1 MRHNI
6 VDNAVLGTDIP
17 QTNGTT
23 EVQVYRNTDNKIFK
37 PTCLTIINPDTD
49 DTVVYLS
56 DADLTDSGEDTH
68 KAKKKFAVEIAA
80 GSSVHLD
87 EDDLKGLA
95 FRYGVC
101 AFLDAAVAA
110 TECEI
115 YIAGYEI

>member
-6 VDNAVLGTDIP
+6 VDNAVLGTNIP

-37 PTCLTIINPDTD
+37 PTCLTIIDPDTD

-80 GSSVHLD
+80 GSSVHLT